1 MMAVMATVVIS
12 GLALA
17 LFITALIDL
26 ITIDGSRI
34 RYLDK
39 FFWIVIVILLPGVG
53 SILWFVIGREYV
65 QPVARASFG
74 SPGRWQAPSGTAIS
88 DTPPASATEAELA
101 ALEREIAA
109 DRIRKLESELREKRR
124 AKGIEE

>member
-1 MMAVMATVVIS
+1 MMAVMATLVIS
-12 GLALA
+12 ALALA

-26 ITIDGSRI
+26 ITIEGSRVK
-34 RYLDK
+34 YLDK

-65 QPVARASFG
+65 QSTSRGSFG
-74 SPGRWQAPSGTAIS
+74 NPQRWQAPSGAAVS
-88 DTPPASATEAELA
+88 HAPPTSATEAELA

-109 DRIRKLESELREKRR
+109 DRIRKLETELREKRR

>member
-1 MMAVMATVVIS
+1 MATLVIS
-12 GLALA
+12 ALALA

-26 ITIDGSRI
+26 ITIEGSRI

-65 QPVARASFG
+65 QPVPRASFG
-74 SPGRWQAPSGTAIS
+74 SPGRWQAPSGTSIS